1 EAITPVKTAFDNV
14 EIKKDKVEVITN
26 EETKKVN
33 LKSAQKIEITQ
44 AQYDK
49 LKSAALELRN
59 SIIQ

>member
-1 EAITPVKTAFDNV
+1 M
-14 EIKKDKVEVITN
+14 ITN